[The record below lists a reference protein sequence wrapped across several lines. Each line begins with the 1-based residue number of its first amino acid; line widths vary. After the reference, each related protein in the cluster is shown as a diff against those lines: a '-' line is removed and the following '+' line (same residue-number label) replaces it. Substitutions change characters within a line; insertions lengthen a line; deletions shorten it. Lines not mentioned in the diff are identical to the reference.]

1 MWVIPWKP
9 REYLGETES
18 TSSAPGLHDALE
30 VVQLGR
36 TKHDSL
42 LPHHHPLGFLE
53 CGLAFLSYLT
63 FIWSLPESFNSTVTS
78 ARGGGGGGGLCP
90 CCLFFLELPDMIAE
104 LSCHSNLNWNDST
117 FWKEFPDHSNQS
129 KLSLPPSITFP
140 ELSFS
145 VVLIRTWNVYKWIQH
160 MLMYL
165 FSLWT
170 LQNII

>member
-78 ARGGGGGGGLCP
+78 ARGGGGGVVFVLAVYSSWNSLIWLQN
-90 CCLFFLELPDMIAE
+90 CLAIQISTEMIA
-104 LSCHSNLNWNDST
+104 LSERNFQIIQTKANFHCHLLSHFLNLA
-117 FWKEFPDHSNQS
+117 
-129 KLSLPPSITFP
+129 
-140 ELSFS
+140 
-145 VVLIRTWNVYKWIQH
+145 
-160 MLMYL
+160 
-165 FSLWT
+165 SLWCLSEPEMYT
-170 LQNII
+170 NGFNICSCIYFLSELFRI